1 MSSIPT
7 AIARR
12 LINFKEL
19 RAIGIGFSREHLWR
33 LEAKAQFPRRVK
45 LGSQKTA
52 WFEDEVLAWL
62 EQRSAERA
70 ERTYRPHD

>member
-1 MSSIPT
+1 MSTIPT

-33 LEAKAQFPRRVK
+33 LEAKGQFPRRVK
-45 LGSQKTA
+45 LGFQKTA
-52 WFEDEVLAWL
+52 WFEDEILKWL
-62 EQRSAERA
+62 AERA
-70 ERTYRPHD
+70 DERATRIYRDHI